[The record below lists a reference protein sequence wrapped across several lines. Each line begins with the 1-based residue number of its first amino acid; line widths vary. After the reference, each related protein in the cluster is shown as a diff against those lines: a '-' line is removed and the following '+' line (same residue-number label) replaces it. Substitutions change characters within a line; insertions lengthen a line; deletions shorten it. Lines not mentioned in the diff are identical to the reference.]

1 VLKSFLIFTFVF
13 FVQFAYSASSVGDI
27 EKQIQNHKNR
37 SDSLQNLISQ
47 SEKKILELAQK
58 ENEQFSQLNEME
70 KMIETSRTL
79 IFAVEKQIDSLHL
92 QKSETENKLN
102 ETQNSLIKR
111 KEIMISRLQKIYK
124 MGKPTILSI
133 ILGANSPDEIV
144 NRIRYMQDLNKYD
157 RNLLDTIK
165 ISEQTLIEQTQ
176 IYEAE
181 NKHLQNLLEERL
193 EESKKVREQV
203 RSRKKF
209 LDELRNEKDKWE
221 ISMAEYKNAQT
232 ELNKMIDGLIS
243 DINNKISTKESN
255 FALKKGKLPWA
266 VNGRIIANFGK
277 IVHPEYKT
285 TIVNNGIDI
294 ESPNGTPVKSVAAGI
309 VEFVGRMRG
318 YGKLMIVNHYGG
330 YLTIYAHLNDSYMEK
345 GVRVNEGQV
354 IASVGE
360 SGSLDGNKL
369 HFEIRFENN
378 ALDPIDW
385 LKSK

>member
-1 VLKSFLIFTFVF
+1 MKSFLIFTFVF